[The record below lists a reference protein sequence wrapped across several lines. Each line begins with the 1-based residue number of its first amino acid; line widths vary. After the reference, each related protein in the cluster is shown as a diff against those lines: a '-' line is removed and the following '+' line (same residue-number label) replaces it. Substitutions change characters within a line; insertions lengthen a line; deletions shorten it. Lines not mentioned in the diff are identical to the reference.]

1 MRRAKCCRDDV
12 VEKPADNR
20 TLHWQMREERRSVN
34 RSAVVGTRDR
44 TSERALCGPALIR
57 RGKLS
62 LLVVVASRR

>member
-12 VEKPADNR
+12 VVKPADCI
-20 TLHWQMREERRSVN
+20 LHWQMREERRSAN

-44 TSERALCGPALIR
+44 TPERALCGPTLIR

-62 LLVVVASRR
+62 LVVVASRR